1 MMPRRQTLHNP
12 TNSLARMPSICGPLT
27 RQRLLLGLLIALLI
41 ATSGCVYRITIQQG
55 NFLEPKDVDRVTV
68 GMTRAQV
75 RSLLGT
81 PMVADPFN
89 DSRWDYVYYL
99 KRGRMTKPIQ
109 RHFIVFFEDDRVT
122 RIERSEGDGQTDS
135 DKPAELAAR

>member
-1 MMPRRQTLHNP
+1 MHSIR
-12 TNSLARMPSICGPLT
+12 SLLT
-27 RQRLLLGLLIALLI
+27 RVRLLGLLIGLCI
-41 ATSGCVYRITIQQG
+41 ATSGCVYRINIQQG
-55 NFLEPKDVDRVTV
+55 NFLEAKDVDRVTV

-89 DSRWDYVYYL
+89 NSRWDYVFYF
-99 KRGRMTKPIQ
+99 KHGRASKPAR

-122 RIERSEGDGQTDS
+122 RIER
-135 DKPAELAAR
+135 AEMGNNANS